1 MKMLKLLLKLSS
13 EYWNKHRQRF
23 LSFAFLVM
31 AGSAALCSVALLI
44 RSEKSAILE
53 EELVLL
59 GNYDAIIYETNQAVY
74 EQLLQENDN
83 TGCYYELGYVEA
95 GEEPSPYKAAAYDNS
110 VSEDLYHMTCVLGNY
125 PENAG
130 EIAIDLSI
138 AKRMGIAPYP
148 GEEITLRLYDT
159 EKQMLAEKTY
169 VVSGIFDAMSEESYG
184 GWKRYV
190 YQLET

>member
-59 GNYDAIIYETNQAVY
+59 GNYDVIIYETNQAVY
-74 EQLLQENDN
+74 EQLLQENEK
-83 TGCYYELGYVEA
+83 TGCY
-95 GEEPSPYKAAAYDNS
+95 S
-110 VSEDLYHMTCVLGNY
+110 
-125 PENAG
+125 
-130 EIAIDLSI
+130 ILS
-138 AKRMGIAPYP
+138 
-148 GEEITLRLYDT
+148 LRI
-159 EKQMLAEKTY
+159 KF
-169 VVSGIFDAMSEESYG
+169 SI
-184 GWKRYV
+184 
-190 YQLET
+190 

>member
-59 GNYDAIIYETNQAVY
+59 GNYD
-74 EQLLQENDN
+74 
-83 TGCYYELGYVEA
+83 
-95 GEEPSPYKAAAYDNS
+95 EE
-110 VSEDLYHMTCVLGNY
+110 G
-125 PENAG
+125 
-130 EIAIDLSI
+130 
-138 AKRMGIAPYP
+138 
-148 GEEITLRLYDT
+148 
-159 EKQMLAEKTY
+159 EKQKLRP
-169 VVSGIFDAMSEESYG
+169 
-184 GWKRYV
+184 W
-190 YQLET
+190 ETRIVILKE

>member
-1 MKMLKLLLKLSS
+1 MKMSKLLLKLSS

-110 VSEDLYHMTCVLGNY
+110 VSEDL
-125 PENAG
+125 
-130 EIAIDLSI
+130 
-138 AKRMGIAPYP
+138 
-148 GEEITLRLYDT
+148 
-159 EKQMLAEKTY
+159 
-169 VVSGIFDAMSEESYG
+169 
-184 GWKRYV
+184 
-190 YQLET
+190 